1 MSDES
6 PTATPPGSRPG
17 HRQWMGRL
25 WRLMLKELRET
36 LRDRRTIITLVVM
49 PTLIYPL
56 LALAFQRFLLT
67 SVSVPQD
74 VHYVIGVAPEAA
86 GKSLYQQLIAGS
98 VQLAAARRDEET
110 RRKENGGQP
119 RDGKHSRPHQYHSGD
134 GQPGEKTPQWDLYPI
149 PAEDIGR
156 HIGDSTLHLAVLA
169 REDLD
174 KDPRQGLES

>member
-6 PTATPPGSRPG
+6 PAATAVPASGRPS

-74 VHYVIGVAPEAA
+74 VV
-86 GKSLYQQLIAGS
+86 
-98 VQLAAARRDEET
+98 
-110 RRKENGGQP
+110 
-119 RDGKHSRPHQYHSGD
+119 
-134 GQPGEKTPQWDLYPI
+134 
-149 PAEDIGR
+149 
-156 HIGDSTLHLAVLA
+156 
-169 REDLD
+169 
-174 KDPRQGLES
+174 